1 MNAENNL
8 SLDQAATLALQ
19 KHLAGQYQESA
30 DIVEAILKQNNS
42 MLIPLYLRA
51 LHLYLAKNEVEAKN
65 LMNQIDQAMPE
76 LQKFHYKQSLLEQ
89 QDLNNWFTIQ
99 NTRLIEFCQFNNVE
113 CFIISYPKCGRTWLR
128 MMLGKYLLNG
138 QEGDPIELLNLTNQ
152 LKDVPTTELSHDDYP
167 MWKHIDKMETD
178 KSIYQ
183 NKKVVWLARDP
194 RDAFVSYY
202 FQHTKR
208 EDGKRANDDF
218 DGSMG
223 DFLTHPIGGLPS
235 IIKFYNIWAKNLQVP
250 KKTFVLTYEKIHE
263 APEAMLKALIEFLGY
278 PNYGDE
284 AIHAAVDYCQ
294 FDNMKKIEEQN
305 LLNNP
310 RLKAA
315 DGQDPEAFKVR
326 KGKVG
331 GYTEYLNDQEI
342 TQMEEYIQSHL
353 DPFYKQLGYL

>member
-1 MNAENNL
+1 
-8 SLDQAATLALQ
+8 
-19 KHLAGQYQESA
+19 
-30 DIVEAILKQNNS
+30 
-42 MLIPLYLRA
+42 
-51 LHLYLAKNEVEAKN
+51 
-65 LMNQIDQAMPE
+65 
-76 LQKFHYKQSLLEQ
+76 
-89 QDLNNWFTIQ
+89 
-99 NTRLIEFCQFNNVE
+99 
-113 CFIISYPKCGRTWLR
+113 
-128 MMLGKYLLNG
+128 
-138 QEGDPIELLNLTNQ
+138 
-152 LKDVPTTELSHDDYP
+152 
-167 MWKHIDKMETD
+167 
-178 KSIYQ
+178 
-183 NKKVVWLARDP
+183 
-194 RDAFVSYY
+194 
-202 FQHTKR
+202 
-208 EDGKRANDDF
+208 
-218 DGSMG
+218 
-223 DFLTHPIGGLPS
+223 
-235 IIKFYNIWAKNLQVP
+235 
-250 KKTFVLTYEKIHE
+250 VLTYEKIHE